1 MRTKRTQHEEAA
13 WCRMGE
19 RHGAALL
26 AAAAGRRE
34 MCLRHGAA
42 VLAAAAGRRMG
53 ERHGAALR
61 AAAAGRREMCLRHGA
76 ALQAAAAGRLFC
88 CHPPASFSCL
98 LLPSSPFSTPSPLT
112 LRTSPFSAP
121 VFFSPFH
128 PPEGI
133 FLFQIVQQPW
143 HPWTNLTSCA
153 SSSATRWMRSR
164 TWQRPQRAF
173 ISGKP
178 FFPSTPPSPTA
189 KSQRLPSTPRGTS

>member
-26 AAAAGRRE
+26 AAAAGR
-34 MCLRHGAA
+34 
-42 VLAAAAGRRMG
+42 
-53 ERHGAALR
+53 
-61 AAAAGRREMCLRHGA
+61 
-76 ALQAAAAGRLFC
+76 LFC
-88 CHPPASFSCL
+88 CH
-98 LLPSSPFSTPSPLT
+98 LPGIVFLSSSPFLPLFYPLT
-112 LRTSPFSAP
+112 SDPSNIPILRPCLLFSFSSPRG
-121 VFFSPFH
+121 V
-128 PPEGI
+128 